1 MLAIS
6 PSVLMI
12 MTTPSL
18 LIISTIFVDGIAQT
32 YAQQVRMDWMSFRD
46 EF

>member
-1 MLAIS
+1 MNRILRDREQEFSA
-6 PSVLMI
+6 
-12 MTTPSL
+12 
-18 LIISTIFVDGIAQT
+18 FVDGIAQT